1 MWKCSPKISFTNQ
14 STCLHFYWPMISLCA
29 LVCQAKGCPHYTA
42 KLVLIIHLPYF
53 NLTYHYKGGGSFG
66 PQSYFQLIWTQWTII
81 DKFIIKGVHK
91 WSCRIFFEGTWK
103 IARVTAIFLNAKNIA
118 KFRRNKISIF
128 FFTIKMTIVSQFL
141 SYWGVD
147 FCKHPNLYSRIL

>member
-81 DKFIIKGVHK
+81 DKFIVKGVNK
-91 WSCRIFFEGTWK
+91 WSCT
-103 IARVTAIFLNAKNIA
+103 
-118 KFRRNKISIF
+118 F
-128 FFTIKMTIVSQFL
+128 FFLGRLPELHQFSSMRKILQNLEEIKYQSFFSQL
-141 SYWGVD
+141 KW
-147 FCKHPNLYSRIL
+147 R